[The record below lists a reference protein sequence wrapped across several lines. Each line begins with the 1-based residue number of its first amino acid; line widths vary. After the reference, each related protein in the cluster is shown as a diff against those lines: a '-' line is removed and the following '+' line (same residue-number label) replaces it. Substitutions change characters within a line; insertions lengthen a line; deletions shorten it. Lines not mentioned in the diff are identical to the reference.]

1 MLLYKKEAKEIK
13 EFKVKL
19 GGDDSEKVNLPIYGD
34 DDRDETLLT
43 LVKEYNM
50 MIVDGDIFKEDDIG
64 EEIDR
69 ASFTGIKKR
78 QKLKAIKDTFGKF
91 RTCLKVELRDKCIT
105 LTEDL
110 PVLTQD
116 NYEVDN
122 TFGEQAFFHSQTN
135 LVSKLL
141 VEDVVEIT
149 KDYLQQ
155 TKKPRNQKIENHIR
169 RVKTINNYI
178 PLMIGGAQ
186 NFTER
191 ELIKTVILNTIT
203 NK

>member
-1 MLLYKKEAKEIK
+1 MSLYKKEAKEIK

-19 GGDDSEKVNLPIYGD
+19 GDDDSEKVNLPIYGD

-43 LVKEYNM
+43 LIKEYNM

-69 ASFTGIKKR
+69 ASFTGLKKR

-141 VEDVVEIT
+141 VEVVVEIT
-149 KDYLQQ
+149 KDFLQQ

-169 RVKTINNYI
+169 RVKAINNYI
-178 PLMIGGAQ
+178 PLMKGGSQ
-186 NFTER
+186 NLTER